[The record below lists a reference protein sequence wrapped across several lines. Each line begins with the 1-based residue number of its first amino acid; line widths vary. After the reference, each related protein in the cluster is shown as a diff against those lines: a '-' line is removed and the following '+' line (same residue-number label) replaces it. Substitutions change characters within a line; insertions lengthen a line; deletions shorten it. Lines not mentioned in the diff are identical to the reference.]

1 MNMRSRFLFAFVLCT
16 VGLAATPQDH
26 PSGTQQTNV
35 GKSQQEERDV
45 RTRLSILLDRD
56 YSRQSADELLTFAIQ
71 HSDIAVPELKRRLSA
86 YSQQSRKT
94 LTGNAGLHADA
105 LAYMANALAVDALCD
120 LCAGNADL
128 FCPYLERSLDYA
140 EGRSNP
146 FTLAYHTV
154 AKPEAVVQGATIH
167 WADSMIGF
175 PHFRQRLAEA
185 MLDRYG
191 KVPGDSEWAT
201 DPIASRLKDRA
212 STELRQSVV
221 RLAVEAQNKRTG
233 H

>member
-16 VGLAATPQDH
+16 VDLAAAPQDH
-26 PSGTQQTNV
+26 PSATQQTN
-35 GKSQQEERDV
+35 GNNEPEQQDV
-45 RTRLSILLDRD
+45 RTGFSIVLDRD
-56 YSRQSADELLTFAIQ
+56 YSHQSADELLTFAIQ
-71 HSDIAVPELKRRLSA
+71 HSDVAVPELKRRLIA

-94 LTGNAGLHADA
+94 LVGNAAIHADA
-105 LAYMANALAVDALCD
+105 LAYVANALAVDALCD
-120 LCAGNADL
+120 LCARNADL

-140 EGRSNP
+140 EGRLNP
-146 FTLAYHTV
+146 FTLAFRAI

-185 MLDRYG
+185 MLERYG

-212 STELRQSVV
+212 SPELRQSVV
-221 RLAVEAQNKRTG
+221 RLAEDAQRRRE
-233 H
+233 HR